1 MQTPIG
7 YVKSGPLQE
16 ELDAA
21 WGQSVFTVVV
31 EDLGNIKNFFLNYAD
46 GTPQAS
52 IDGAVAMAAQNTT
65 NYLNAVKINLYER
78 LNGKAEKAIAAK
90 NPPIYTAEEITLAV
104 DWLAN
109 QQLPVP
115 GCVQFLSLTE
125 NISTVAAAQII
136 AESATEYKSYIDSVN
151 AIKTTAQSQI
161 MSAPDVFAAKQIAAD
176 AKIAMNDI

>member
-16 ELDAA
+16 ELDQV
-21 WGQSVFTVVV
+21 WGPGTFTVTV
-31 EDLGNIKNFFLNYAD
+31 EDLGNTKNFFLTYAA
-46 GTPQAS
+46 GTPQTS
-52 IDGAVAMAAQNTT
+52 IDSAVAMAAQNTT
-65 NYLNAVKINLYER
+65 NYLNVVKINLYER

-90 NPPIYTAEEITLAV
+90 NPPIYTQEEIKLSV

-109 QQLPVP
+109 QQLAVP
-115 GCVQFLSLTE
+115 GCVQFLALTQ
-125 NISTVAAAQII
+125 NITTVAAAQII